1 VKNSTSLSRIALQK
15 FKKNFWGVFSLGF
28 LTLCVLIAIFA
39 YALAPDNS
47 QNANQM
53 HLSIHSKN
61 PGFSVQ
67 MLTIPVTVEKQN
79 PLSVFFFGK
88 KNANTEIPVSK
99 FTLNENSIE
108 ITEYTPDGTE
118 GLQKEYALSL
128 FPKASSAKEIPKK
141 YISEKK
147 FLLGTDK
154 YGRDLLS
161 RMLIGIRISLAI
173 GFVAVFISL
182 IIGVTMG
189 AIAGYYGGKVDTAIM
204 WLINV
209 TWSIPTLLLV
219 IAITLA
225 LGKGFWQVFIAVGLT
240 MWVEVARVVRGQ
252 VMGVKQMQ
260 YVTAARALGFNDF
273 RIIVK
278 HILPNSMAPVIIISA
293 ANFAGAILIESGLSF
308 LGIGAQPPMPSW
320 GGIIKDHYAYIIL
333 GKPYLALIPGLAIM
347 SLVTAFMLI
356 GNALRDAMDVRN

>member
-1 VKNSTSLSRIALQK
+1 MK
-15 FKKNFWGVFSLGF
+15 
-28 LTLCVLIAIFA
+28 
-39 YALAPDNS
+39 
-47 QNANQM
+47 
-53 HLSIHSKN
+53 
-61 PGFSVQ
+61 
-67 MLTIPVTVEKQN
+67 MLTIPNEVEEQN

-88 KNANTEIPVSK
+88 ENVDTEIPVSE
-99 FTLNENSIE
+99 FSMTSEGIE
-108 ITEYTPDGTE
+108 IIEYTPDGSG
-118 GLQKEYALSL
+118 GLQKEYPLSL
-128 FPKASSAKEIPKK
+128 FPKAAAVNQIADT

-182 IIGVTMG
+182 VIGVTMG

-308 LGIGAQPPMPSW
+308 LGIGAQPPIPSW

-333 GKPYLALIPGLAIM
+333 GKPFLALIPGLAIM

-356 GNALRDAMDVRN
+356 GNALRDAMDVRG